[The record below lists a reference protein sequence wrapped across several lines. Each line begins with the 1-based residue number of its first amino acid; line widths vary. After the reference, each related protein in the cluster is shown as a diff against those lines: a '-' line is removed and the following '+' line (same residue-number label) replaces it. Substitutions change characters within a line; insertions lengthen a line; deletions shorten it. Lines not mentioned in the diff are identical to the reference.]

1 MFRGISITMRLALG
15 FALVVGLMLVIT
27 AIGVHRVGGI
37 DALLTEVSSNTTVKQ
52 RYAINLRG
60 SVHDRAIAIR
70 DAVLTHD
77 DGQLSG
83 FLQDIKHLDDF
94 YQTSAAPLA
103 KMLGEPKAGADEQR
117 LQQQIQGIERTA
129 QAATA
134 QLLELR
140 HKGDFEQ
147 AQALLLAQVAPAYKE
162 WLRSINAFIDLQEKD
177 VVRDIGI
184 VRDSASGF
192 AGLMLWA
199 AALAALLSVGAS
211 LLIIRSIR
219 STLGAEP
226 EEVAQLLRGLARG
239 EIDQSV
245 RSQHPDS
252 VMGALGTTNRH
263 LTEIIAQVNQV
274 ATDLVASS
282 SRMSQGAVANQ
293 GRMQQQSDDTQH
305 MASAVSQLV
314 AAINEIAGYAAAAA
328 RASEAADQEV
338 DAGKTVVEG
347 TASSMHEL
355 AQVLES
361 ATEAVLQVASD
372 SQAIESIIEV
382 INSIAERTNLL
393 ALNAAI
399 EAARAGE
406 FGRGF
411 AVVADEVRS
420 LANRTQ
426 ESTREIRGMIGKL
439 QEGAGKTAQIVGDS
453 RELAQGTV
461 ERTQVAQRSL
471 NEIRREVAAISQ
483 MNNQI
488 AAASSQQDVAA
499 SMLSQDINRIH
510 ASSRDAHAG
519 STRLAG
525 DSQELLELAD
535 ALGSRMGFFKTA
547 G

>member
-1 MFRGISITMRLALG
+1 MFKNMSITMRLALG

-27 AIGVHRVGGI
+27 AVGVHRVGGI
-37 DALLTEVSSNTTVKQ
+37 DALLTQVSGNTTVKQ

-77 DGQLSG
+77 DGQLAG
-83 FLQDIKHLDDF
+83 FLQDIKQLDAF
-94 YQTSAAPLA
+94 YQTSAAPLG
-103 KMLGEPKAGADEQR
+103 KMLGDTLAGAEEQR
-117 LQQQIQGIERTA
+117 LHQFIQTSERNA

-134 QLLELR
+134 QLLALR
-140 HKGDFEQ
+140 HQGDFAQ
-147 AQALLLAQVAPAYKE
+147 AQAQLLGQVAPAYKE

-177 VVRDIGI
+177 VVRDIGL

-199 AALAALLSVGAS
+199 VALAALLSVAAS
-211 LLIIRSIR
+211 WLIIRSIR
-219 STLGAEP
+219 DTLGAEP
-226 EEVAQLLRGLARG
+226 EEVAQVLRGLAQG

-245 RSQHPDS
+245 RSSNPHS

-263 LTEIIAQVNQV
+263 LTDIIAQVHQV

-282 SRMSQGAVANQ
+282 SRMSEGLANNQ

-305 MASAVSQLV
+305 MAAAMQQLV
-314 AAINEIAGYAAAAA
+314 VAINEISGYAATAAQ
-328 RASEAADQEV
+328 ASAAADQEV

-347 TASSMHEL
+347 TATSMHEL

-361 ATEAVLQVASD
+361 ATEAVLQVAAD

-439 QEGAGKTAQIVGDS
+439 QDGAGKTAQIVGDS
-453 RELAQGTV
+453 RELAQDTV
-461 ERTQVAQRSL
+461 ERTKVAERSL

-483 MNNQI
+483 MNSQI

-499 SMLSQDINRIH
+499 GMLSQDITRIH
-510 ASSRDAHAG
+510 ASSREAHAG
-519 STRLAG
+519 STQLSG
-525 DSQELLELAD
+525 DSRELLALAD
-535 ALGSRMGFFKTA
+535 SLDNRMGFFKTRA
-547 G
+547 

>member
-1 MFRGISITMRLALG
+1 MFGKIGITKRLAFG
-15 FALVVGLMLVIT
+15 FALVVGLMLIVT
-27 AIGVHRVGGI
+27 AIGVQRVRGI
-37 DALLTEVSSNTTVKQ
+37 DSVLTQVSSQTTVKQ

-77 DGQLSG
+77 ESQLAPV
-83 FLQDIKHLDDF
+83 LQDIQRLDAF

-103 KMLGEPKAGADEQR
+103 KMLGDPQAAADEQR
-117 LQQQIQGIERTA
+117 LQQQIQAAERAA

-140 HKGDFEQ
+140 HQGDFEH

-162 WLRSINAFIDLQEKD
+162 WLRSINAFIDFQEKN
-177 VVRDIGI
+177 VVHDIAA
-184 VRDSASGF
+184 VRESASGF

-199 AALAALLSVGAS
+199 AALAALVSVVAS

-226 EEVAQLLRGLARG
+226 EEVAQLLRGLAEGR
-239 EIDQSV
+239 IAANL
-245 RSQHPDS
+245 RSEHPRS

-263 LTEIIAQVNQV
+263 LTDIVAQVNQV
-274 ATDLVASS
+274 AADLVASS
-282 SRMSQGAVANQ
+282 TRMSQNAVANQ
-293 GRMQQQSDDTQH
+293 GRMQQQSDDTQQ
-305 MASAVSQLV
+305 MASAVTQLV
-314 AAINEIAGYAAAAA
+314 TAINQISAYAASAAS
-328 RASEAADQEV
+328 ASAAADQGV

-347 TASSMHEL
+347 TASSMQAL
-355 AQVLES
+355 AEVLES
-361 ATEAVLQVASD
+361 ASEAVLQVASD
-372 SQAIESIIEV
+372 SQAIEGIIEV
-382 INSIAERTNLL
+382 INAIAERTNLL

-426 ESTREIRGMIGKL
+426 ESTREISGMIAKL
-439 QEGAGKTAQIVGDS
+439 QTGAGKTAQIVGSS
-453 RELAQGTV
+453 RELAQETV

-488 AAASSQQDVAA
+488 ATASLQQDAA
-499 SMLSQDINRIH
+499 ANLLGQDIQRIQG
-510 ASSRDAHAG
+510 ASQEVQAG
-519 STRLAG
+519 STRLAH
-525 DSQELLELAD
+525 DSRELLELAD

>member
-1 MFRGISITMRLALG
+1 M
-15 FALVVGLMLVIT
+15 
-27 AIGVHRVGGI
+27 
-37 DALLTEVSSNTTVKQ
+37 
-52 RYAINLRG
+52 
-60 SVHDRAIAIR
+60 
-70 DAVLTHD
+70 
-77 DGQLSG
+77 
-83 FLQDIKHLDDF
+83 
-94 YQTSAAPLA
+94 
-103 KMLGEPKAGADEQR
+103 
-117 LQQQIQGIERTA
+117 
-129 QAATA
+129 
-134 QLLELR
+134 
-140 HKGDFEQ
+140 
-147 AQALLLAQVAPAYKE
+147 
-162 WLRSINAFIDLQEKD
+162 
-177 VVRDIGI
+177 VRDIGI

-282 SRMSQGAVANQ
+282 SRMSQGAAANQ

-453 RELAQGTV
+453 RELAQDTV

>member
-1 MFRGISITMRLALG
+1 
-15 FALVVGLMLVIT
+15 
-27 AIGVHRVGGI
+27 
-37 DALLTEVSSNTTVKQ
+37 
-52 RYAINLRG
+52 
-60 SVHDRAIAIR
+60 
-70 DAVLTHD
+70 
-77 DGQLSG
+77 
-83 FLQDIKHLDDF
+83 
-94 YQTSAAPLA
+94 
-103 KMLGEPKAGADEQR
+103 
-117 LQQQIQGIERTA
+117 
-129 QAATA
+129 
-134 QLLELR
+134 
-140 HKGDFEQ
+140 
-147 AQALLLAQVAPAYKE
+147 
-162 WLRSINAFIDLQEKD
+162 
-177 VVRDIGI
+177 
-184 VRDSASGF
+184 
-192 AGLMLWA
+192 MLWA
-199 AALAALLSVGAS
+199 AALAALLSVAAS

-282 SRMSQGAVANQ
+282 SRMSQGAAANQ